1 MNKFPEIK
9 QSRAAITRFIIY
21 ELLKNAG
28 YVKKRGKKMT
38 QQSNKQ

>member
-9 QSRAAITRFIIY
+9 SSGTVITRFIIY

-28 YVKKRGKKMT
+28 YV
-38 QQSNKQ
+38 